1 MYTIGQLALILK
13 VSTRTLRH
21 YDDIGLLK
29 PYCINKEN
37 GYRYYEQEQISLAK
51 NIMKLKGY
59 GLALEEIKLMGIL
72 LKNIMLIIK
81 LDYLI

>member
-21 YDDIGLLK
+21 YDDIDLLK
-29 PYCINKEN
+29 PYCINDEN

>member
-29 PYCINKEN
+29 PYCINEEN